1 MKNLSILIRDREE
14 KLTDFQEKDLG
25 LFRPFINAIFG
36 WPVSLSF
43 DSPGELDGGPSHGQS
58 SVN

>member
-1 MKNLSILIRDREE
+1 MKNFSTLIRDREE
-14 KLTDFQEKDLG
+14 KLTDFQEKSLG
-25 LFRPFINAIFG
+25 LFRPFISAIFG

-43 DSPGELDGGPSHGQS
+43 DSLGGLDGGPSHGQS